1 VLLPDSWADDD
12 FVFTG
17 ELLAPAPDLVF
28 SCPMIGGPVHWAA
41 KDVFNPGAVVRGG
54 RIHLLVRAEDP
65 VGSFGGTSRIGL
77 AVSDDGG
84 RTFSLHPEPVIF
96 PDRDEWSAWEWP
108 GGCEDPRLAES
119 PDGGYVCCYSAF
131 DGKTSCLMVATSDD
145 LVHWE
150 KHGPAFGGTR
160 HARRW
165 SKSGAVVTEVHSGR
179 LRAAR
184 VDGHFLMYWGEGT
197 CFMATSDDLVH
208 WEPVENGPED
218 DRYVTRATA
227 APVGSL
233 GLRIHRIRGARVL
246 RPVLGPRP
254 GRFDALLTEPGPPAL
269 IGPDGICLVYNGGAL
284 RPGGVTY
291 QPGCAIFDPQEP
303 GSVLSR
309 NVEASPPR
317 GLGHLAGQVD
327 DVCFVQGLVLHEARW
342 ILYLGLADSR
352 VGSATAPAASS
363 VGAGALLSGPEE
375 TRASQA
381 ADAT

>member
-1 VLLPDSWADDD
+1 
-12 FVFTG
+12 
-17 ELLAPAPDLVF
+17 
-28 SCPMIGGPVHWAA
+28 
-41 KDVFNPGAVVRGG
+41 
-54 RIHLLVRAEDP
+54 
-65 VGSFGGTSRIGL
+65 
-77 AVSDDGG
+77 
-84 RTFSLHPEPVIF
+84 
-96 PDRDEWSAWEWP
+96 
-108 GGCEDPRLAES
+108 
-119 PDGGYVCCYSAF
+119 
-131 DGKTSCLMVATSDD
+131 VATSDD

-150 KHGPAFGGTR
+150 KHGPAFGSTR
-160 HARRW
+160 HAQRW

-197 CFMATSDDLVH
+197 CFLATSDDLVH

-218 DRYVTRATA
+218 DRYVTRAA
-227 APVGSL
+227 VAPVGSL
-233 GLRIHRIRGARVL
+233 GLRIHRIHGARVL

-254 GRFDALLTEPGPPAL
+254 SRFDALLTEPGPPAL

-309 NVEASPPR
+309 SIEASPPR
-317 GLGHLAGQVD
+317 GLGPLAGQVD
-327 DVCFVQGLVLHEARW
+327 DVCFAQGLVLHEARW
-342 ILYLGLADSR
+342 ILYLGLADSK

-363 VGAGALLSGPEE
+363 VLAGALLSGPEE
-375 TRASQA
+375 TRTSQA